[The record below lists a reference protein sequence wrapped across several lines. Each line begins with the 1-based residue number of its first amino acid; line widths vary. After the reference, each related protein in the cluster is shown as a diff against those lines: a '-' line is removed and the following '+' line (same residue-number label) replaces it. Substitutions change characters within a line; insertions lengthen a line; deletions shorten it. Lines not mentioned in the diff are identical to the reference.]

1 MLKNKLIII
10 LILGVVSTQFVIGQ
24 NNTNSPYTRFGY
36 GDLNDNNSGEQRAM
50 GGVAIGM
57 RNKGSINVVNP
68 ASYSTVDSLTFTF
81 DLGVSALGTRFTD
94 PSGNKTSFNSNI
106 DYLTMLI
113 PLGRRLGFSA
123 GLEPYS
129 FSGYDFYSTGTL
141 SLETYP
147 DTVTYTDLYT
157 GNGAISQVY
166 SGLSYSLFDHLSLGV
181 NAYYMFGHLNNVK
194 SLVFS
199 NTTDFHTT
207 YQTKSMEISNFRFR
221 YGLQL
226 YNTFN
231 KKHFVSLG
239 AIYEPIKK
247 LNGTYSEVTSGV
259 LYEETPDSV
268 FVNNF
273 QTPEIFGFGLNYSY
287 KNSISVGLDYSLQK
301 WADAL
306 YFGKTDSLNNR
317 SKISLGAEY
326 VPDPTGRRY
335 KDRIHYRAG
344 FNITDPYVSLGTSTA
359 AKNFGISFGIGL
371 PLRSTSAL
379 VNATIE
385 YGKIGS
391 STMLREDYLRF
402 TLNVPFVE
410 TWFFKRKL

>member
-147 DTVTYTDLYT
+147 DTVTYTDLY
-157 GNGAISQVY
+157 
-166 SGLSYSLFDHLSLGV
+166 
-181 NAYYMFGHLNNVK
+181 K
-194 SLVFS
+194 SV
-199 NTTDFHTT
+199 
-207 YQTKSMEISNFRFR
+207 
-221 YGLQL
+221 
-226 YNTFN
+226 
-231 KKHFVSLG
+231 
-239 AIYEPIKK
+239 
-247 LNGTYSEVTSGV
+247 
-259 LYEETPDSV
+259 
-268 FVNNF
+268 
-273 QTPEIFGFGLNYSY
+273 
-287 KNSISVGLDYSLQK
+287 
-301 WADAL
+301 
-306 YFGKTDSLNNR
+306 
-317 SKISLGAEY
+317 
-326 VPDPTGRRY
+326 
-335 KDRIHYRAG
+335 
-344 FNITDPYVSLGTSTA
+344 
-359 AKNFGISFGIGL
+359 
-371 PLRSTSAL
+371 
-379 VNATIE
+379 
-385 YGKIGS
+385 
-391 STMLREDYLRF
+391 
-402 TLNVPFVE
+402 
-410 TWFFKRKL
+410 